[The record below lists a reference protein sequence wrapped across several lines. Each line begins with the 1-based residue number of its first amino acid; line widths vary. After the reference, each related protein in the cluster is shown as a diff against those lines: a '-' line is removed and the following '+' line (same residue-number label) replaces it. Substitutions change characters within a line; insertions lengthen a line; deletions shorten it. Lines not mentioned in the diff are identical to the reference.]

1 MASDE
6 LISIIIP
13 AYNAETTL
21 TEALDS
27 ITHQTYPN
35 FEAVIV
41 DDGSTDNTARVA
53 KQYSSVD
60 SRFRYYYQENSGV
73 SAARNKGIELS
84 TGQFVCFLDADDYF
98 EDTYLERM
106 YSAITG
112 MGGDVC
118 YCGYNYVLGSYK
130 RKNRTRFKNGNILLE
145 YILGKIKVHTTGW
158 LIKKT
163 LLTKNQIYFPEG
175 VSWGEDFEFF
185 CEVLASTESVF
196 FVREYLT
203 NYRIDHSADQLS
215 AFSLDKIDRDF
226 ESIMRLVNNGKIN
239 TNKTV
244 GNALLGYRLQAL
256 ITYKLIA
263 AINQKTNITEIRDY
277 YVKYR
282 EYISKP
288 TFNNG
293 LRSVKLILN
302 KIVLRW
308 SLKDL
313 V

>member
-244 GNALLGYRLQAL
+244 ENALVGYRLQTS

>member
-1 MASDE
+1 MPSDE

-27 ITHQTYPN
+27 ITRQTYPN

-41 DDGSTDNTARVA
+41 NDGSTDNTACVA
-53 KQYSSVD
+53 KQYCSVD

-98 EDTYLERM
+98 EDAYLEKM
-106 YSAITG
+106 YNAVRRA
-112 MGGDVC
+112 GGDVC
-118 YCGYNYVLGSYK
+118 YCGYNHVLGSYK

-196 FVREYLT
+196 SVREYLT

-215 AFSLDKIDRDF
+215 AFSLDKIDRSF
-226 ESIMRLVNNGKIN
+226 EGIMRLVNNGKIN

-244 GNALLGYRLQAL
+244 ENALVGYRLQAS

-263 AINQKTNITEIRDY
+263 SINRKTNITEIRDY

>member
-1 MASDE
+1 VASDE

-215 AFSLDKIDRDF
+215 AFSLDKIDRSF
-226 ESIMRLVNNGKIN
+226 EGIMRLVNNGKIN

-244 GNALLGYRLQAL
+244 ENALVGYRLQAS

-263 AINQKTNITEIRDY
+263 SINRKTNITEIRDY